1 MYKNIIVAITL
12 PILLVGCSLMDGTYN
27 FAQNLS
33 NAGMSEDPA
42 KVLLQGAVKDASNN
56 LATLAAKTIDQGI
69 ANSRTNI
76 SITGVE
82 KRKPN
87 FSILNVT
94 GLGLGTTDTRQT
106 FVQSSVRR
114 MNARTTLNLGFGQ
127 RYLSADE
134 TLLTGLNVFFDYDV
148 NYGHQ
153 RASIGGEIKSS
164 ALGLTAN
171 SYEAL
176 TKWKTGR
183 NSSRER
189 ALDGYDIELGV
200 QVPYIPSGKI
210 YAKNW
215 KWNVNNGTDFKGN
228 TYALA
233 FSHVFGYGLSFELG
247 MKDFDG
253 TAADQNFIKVTYGI
267 KLGEPLPGRNA
278 SFFSDNMF
286 ERTSMAPNMLDEV
299 RRNNAIVVETEFT
312 AGVGGV

>member
-1 MYKNIIVAITL
+1 MQKNIITLVAL
-12 PILLVGCSLMDGTYN
+12 PIFLVGCSPMGGTYN

-56 LATLAAKTIDQGI
+56 LATLTAKTIDQGI
-69 ANSRTNI
+69 ANSRTNV

-82 KRKPN
+82 KNKPN

-94 GLGLGTTDTRQT
+94 GLGLGTTDSRQT

-114 MNARTTLNLGFGQ
+114 MDARTTLNLGFGQ
-127 RYLSADE
+127 RYLNADE
-134 TLLTGLNVFFDYDV
+134 TLLTGFNVFFDYDA

-171 SYEAL
+171 GYEAL
-176 TKWKTGR
+176 TKWKTGK

-200 QVPYIPSGKI
+200 QVPYIPGGRL

-215 KWNVNNGTDFKGN
+215 KWDVDGGTDVKGN
-228 TYALA
+228 TFALA
-233 FSHVFGYGLSFELG
+233 FSHLFGYGLSLELG
-247 MKDFDG
+247 TKDFDG
-253 TAADQNFIKVTYGI
+253 AAADQDFVKVTYGL
-267 KLGEPLPGRNA
+267 KLGEPSERSS
-278 SFFSDNMF
+278 SFFSNSMF

-299 RRNNAIVVETEFT
+299 RRNNAIVVEVEFT